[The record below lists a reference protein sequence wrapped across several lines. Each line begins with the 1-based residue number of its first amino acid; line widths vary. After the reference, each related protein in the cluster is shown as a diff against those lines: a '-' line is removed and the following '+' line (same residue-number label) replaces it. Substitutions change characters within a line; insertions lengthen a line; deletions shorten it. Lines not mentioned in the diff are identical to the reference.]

1 MDPISALHDGI
12 LAKIVSL
19 LPLKRMLRTSLLSR
33 RWRLVWTTV
42 PAFDFT
48 DAADDN
54 VNVYISRID
63 SCLEHLSASPS
74 CMTIPSIVFPAIQD
88 SDVVDRWIRFAAAH
102 SVQRLKFAMGM
113 DYTPPIPLRLPL
125 SLFQLCRGLTAL
137 DISSCEI
144 PGVLEPVI
152 SPAFPSLRSLSLFE
166 VTIADPRAFFA
177 QCPAIERLTVE
188 LLNEADLLPA
198 SAFLS
203 CPLISTLSLAYCTVP
218 RETPSAG
225 PPAFPSLRSLE
236 LNYVRVAAPQSLLNS
251 CPVIA
256 ELTIRNPVPEGFAFR
271 LDPRHT
277 VSTLRIFGPT
287 VLPFSLPSSS
297 FRTLV
302 LFDLEIANP
311 PALIGLS
318 RGSNSSPLI
327 DSEELGTIVVADTP
341 QLCRLFYWGDIRFLG
356 VFDRAVPKLEE
367 AFLHCTVKNPY
378 GGKYHLW
385 KNLMQPLSHVRLLS
399 VNWWFICEFMQ
410 GCPVGSERLIFDKLK
425 EFHWW
430 PVFKKYAVAT
440 FEKWYT
446 KRLSP
451 IVVLSLL
458 DFLECCPNIQHLCIV
473 STNAVPES
481 PPPVVPSAKENEDEF
496 LIMME
501 NSIDLNQTEGL
512 QIVQRVPNIGQSSL
526 PQLKKFTMHQFS
538 GGPGDMCLLYFVG
551 LKGCALQHIHLYY
564 VKGSRGATH
573 RIQSTVCHYFST
585 CSPHA
590 ILQFSKCSS
599 DENCPRHAELCMYE
613 FYE

>member
-102 SVQRLKFAMGM
+102 SVQRLKFAMWM
-113 DYTPPIPLRLPL
+113 DYTPPIPFTLPL

-198 SAFLS
+198 SAFRS
-203 CPLISTLSLAYCTVP
+203 CPLISTLRLAYCTVP

-236 LNYVRVAAPQSLLNS
+236 LDYARVAAPQSLLNS

-311 PALIGLS
+311 PALIRAFQGLELLS
-318 RGSNSSPLI
+318 LDSVLFETGADSGIQVRAPRMRHLMVQ

-341 QLCRLFYWGDIRFLG
+341 QLCRLFYWGDIRYLG

-399 VNWWFICEFMQ
+399 VNWWFICE
-410 GCPVGSERLIFDKLK
+410 LI
-425 EFHWW
+425 HW
-430 PVFKKYAVAT
+430 KAQA
-440 FEKWYT
+440 
-446 KRLSP
+446 
-451 IVVLSLL
+451 
-458 DFLECCPNIQHLCIV
+458 
-473 STNAVPES
+473 
-481 PPPVVPSAKENEDEF
+481 
-496 LIMME
+496 
-501 NSIDLNQTEGL
+501 
-512 QIVQRVPNIGQSSL
+512 
-526 PQLKKFTMHQFS
+526 
-538 GGPGDMCLLYFVG
+538 
-551 LKGCALQHIHLYY
+551 
-564 VKGSRGATH
+564 
-573 RIQSTVCHYFST
+573 
-585 CSPHA
+585 
-590 ILQFSKCSS
+590 
-599 DENCPRHAELCMYE
+599 
-613 FYE
+613 